1 MIVLYKNALKLILF
15 GFISKIGSK
24 IFSFACAFYI
34 LNNTENSYLYS
45 LYLALVVLTTV
56 FSTPIAGVFIDK
68 LNNKRLVLYSQLT
81 SVITLGLF
89 AFVYNDNI
97 YLIVV
102 LGIILNIPDGI
113 NGIIIQKN
121 LKEIVTKDFE
131 RIISIR
137 QTINTVMNFVV
148 PILGG
153 VLVGF
158 IPLQLLGAFNLFTEA
173 ISILLLQSLPIL
185 NHKQV
190 KNKFLPLFKEGVQYL
205 AKKKNIVLILSTGLI
220 VNFLVNST
228 SVGVPIIAIQQ
239 LKLTSTQ
246 FGTLESGYTLS
257 IFIVSLILS
266 IYPPKR
272 KVDRYF
278 KLSVIIQVIVLSAL
292 GWFLMFPHSQ
302 TVSFIFFIIMNML
315 LGSST
320 PISNIAYSIY
330 LQNQVEAEYKGRVFS
345 LNQAVAQSI
354 IPISLGIFGLIL
366 NKNAGLIYLI
376 VAALMLITLII
387 FSVLWCKFKFE

>member
-1 MIVLYKNALKLILF
+1 MYKNALKLILF